1 MYNEIYTL
9 ITGASDGFGKA
20 LALQCASLKMNV
32 ILVALPGPELPYLI
46 SFIQN
51 NFGVKAVCFQKDLSE
66 EKGCH
71 ELFYEVKQQG
81 LLVNVLINNAGIGN
95 TDFFEERET
104 DFYQKQ
110 IRLNVT
116 APTIL
121 TRLFLDDLKK
131 TARSYILNISSL
143 ASFFYLPK
151 KQVYGATKSYL
162 VAFSKS
168 LRRELE
174 KDNISVS
181 VACPGGMNTNLQV
194 SLLNRTGN
202 WFTRIS
208 ITNPEEIAPM
218 VIKNMLKGKELIIP
232 GLVSKFFLFLDKFL
246 PANIKNAFTAKA
258 IQKLKP
264 VQKSSTSITTIH
276 PSPIAA

>member
-1 MYNEIYTL
+1 MYNEKYTL

-51 NFGVKAVCFQKDLSE
+51 NFGVKAVGFQKDLSE

-71 ELFYEVKQQG
+71 ELFHEVKQQG

-110 IRLNVT
+110 IRLNVM

-181 VACPGGMNTNLQV
+181 VVCPGGMNTNLQV

-246 PANIKNAFTAKA
+246 PANIKKAFTANA

-264 VQKSSTSITTIH
+264 VQKLSTSITTIH
-276 PSPIAA
+276 PSPMAA